1 MKKNMVIS
9 LKRLRENVAG
19 AIRTVS
25 DDQITV
31 YAAQATFFII
41 TSTIPFLLL
50 ILSLTKYFINADRLL
65 SLIDEHISGD
75 IGKLLT
81 GIVEEIVGK
90 GGISLVSVTVITT
103 LWASSR
109 GVNAVM
115 RGVSGAYGIKLKENF
130 LYDIFRSLFYTIA
143 FIVIIVAMLA
153 ALVFADTIQEAAE
166 DKIPLLAT
174 IFRIISD
181 SGKLLFTVLLTLFFA
196 LLFNTVAK
204 KGKRLSKAEYHGMSD
219 KLPRGYAAQL
229 PGAAFAALGW
239 VLFSYFYA
247 LYLNYFPNASYVYG
261 SLAAIVILFLWLY
274 FCMIILMLGA
284 ELNKLIFLFCA
295 ERKKKKNAE
304 RSDG

>member
-50 ILSLTKYFINADRLL
+50 ILSLTKYFINADWLL

-115 RGVSGAYGIKLKENF
+115 RGVSGAYGIKL
-130 LYDIFRSLFYTIA
+130 
-143 FIVIIVAMLA
+143 
-153 ALVFADTIQEAAE
+153 
-166 DKIPLLAT
+166 
-174 IFRIISD
+174 
-181 SGKLLFTVLLTLFFA
+181 
-196 LLFNTVAK
+196 
-204 KGKRLSKAEYHGMSD
+204 
-219 KLPRGYAAQL
+219 
-229 PGAAFAALGW
+229 
-239 VLFSYFYA
+239 
-247 LYLNYFPNASYVYG
+247 
-261 SLAAIVILFLWLY
+261 
-274 FCMIILMLGA
+274 
-284 ELNKLIFLFCA
+284 
-295 ERKKKKNAE
+295 
-304 RSDG
+304 